1 MFFVF
6 FVFHRFTFTCP
17 ECTNEVG
24 SGYCGFVTFAT
35 FHPRVSDALPLC
47 FSCSYHTIRNHMY
60 TGSGQ
65 WCKTLYNCFW
75 FAGNSIRPL
84 KVLYIYDCMPV
95 FSTARR
101 LNAVSEFY
109 NCDVVRC
116 AWRYVPYN
124 MRSLDL
130 CIFHTFGIRIRFI
143 ANGKGHMT

>member
-6 FVFHRFTFTCP
+6 LFSIGSLLRVR
-17 ECTNEVG
+17 NAQYEVG

-84 KVLYIYDCMPV
+84 KVLYIYDYMPV
-95 FSTARR
+95 FSTVRR
-101 LNAVSEFY
+101 LNSVSEFY
-109 NCDVVRC
+109 NCDVVSC
-116 AWRYVPYN
+116 A
-124 MRSLDL
+124 
-130 CIFHTFGIRIRFI
+130 
-143 ANGKGHMT
+143 